1 MSGNVLPYGR
11 HSIDEHDIA
20 AVIRVLRGEW
30 LTTGP
35 AADAFEMALARL
47 VDAPH
52 AVVCSSGTAALHL
65 AVLAL
70 GIGPGD
76 VAVVPTLTFAA
87 TANCV
92 RLAGGEVVFSDI
104 DPETGLMR
112 PEDFSAALKRAAGQ
126 RMRAVLPVHFAGQ
139 PADMPALAKIARKA
153 GLAIVEDAAHAIG
166 TRYTDNAAMAPIGAC
181 RHSDLTTFS
190 FHPVKT
196 VTMAEGGAVT
206 TADGTLARRL
216 ARLRGHGIERDGSRF
231 VGIRSDADADLE
243 APGPWTYE
251 VQEVGLN
258 YRASDLHCALGLS
271 QLAKLAGFIARRQTI
286 VGHYDRQ
293 LTGLAPVLRPL
304 GRVIGAETA
313 WHLYPIRVD
322 FAALGCSR
330 TDFMA
335 ALRAHGVGTQVH
347 YTPVHQQPYYRQ
359 RYGSLSLPNA
369 EAYYRSALALPLYPA
384 MTDADIDR
392 VVEAVLH
399 VVDFYSR
406 AGT

>member
-1 MSGNVLPYGR
+1 MSGNVLPYGH

-20 AVIRVLRGEW
+20 AVIGVLRGEW

-35 AADAFEMALARL
+35 AVDAFEMALARL
-47 VDAPH
+47 VEAPH
-52 AVVCSSGTAALHL
+52 AVVCASGTAALHL

-92 RLAGGEVVFSDI
+92 RLAGGEVVFADV

-112 PEDFSAALKRAAGQ
+112 PEDFSAALKRAAGL

-139 PADMPALAKIARKA
+139 PADMPALADIARKA

-166 TRYTDNAAMAPIGAC
+166 TRYADNAETAPIGAC

-231 VGIRSDADADLE
+231 VGIRSDAGADLE
-243 APGPWTYE
+243 ATGPWTYE

-271 QLAKLAGFIARRQTI
+271 QLAKLAGFIARRQAI
-286 VGHYDRQ
+286 VARYDRQ
-293 LTGLAPVLRPL
+293 LAGLAPLLRPL
-304 GRVIGAETA
+304 GRVIGSEPA
-313 WHLYPIRVD
+313 WHLYPVRVD
-322 FAALGCSR
+322 FAALDCNR
-330 TDFMA
+330 VDFMA
-335 ALRAHGVGTQVH
+335 ALREHGVGTQVH
-347 YTPVHQQPYYRQ
+347 YIPVHWQPYYRR
-359 RYGSLSLPNA
+359 RYGTLSLPNA
-369 EAYYRSALALPLYPA
+369 EAYYRSALSLPLYPA
-384 MTDADIDR
+384 MTDMDVDR
-392 VVEAVLH
+392 VIDSVERVIGAR
-399 VVDFYSR
+399 SR
-406 AGT
+406 SGT